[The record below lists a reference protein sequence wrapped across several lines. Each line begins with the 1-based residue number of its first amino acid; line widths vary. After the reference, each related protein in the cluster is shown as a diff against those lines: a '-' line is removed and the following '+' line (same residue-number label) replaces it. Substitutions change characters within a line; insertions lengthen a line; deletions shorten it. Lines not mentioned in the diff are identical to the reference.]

1 MHTINLTEQVINKTA
16 AAIFNTLIKSINL
29 GKSFSSSTAAT
40 AAILDCVVF
49 TSLFIEDKIDPAT
62 LSVLFVVA
70 VVVGSA
76 TRGDGAAGSGVGMG
90 GGKSATGVEPLPS
103 LPSSQEGCSSAMIN
117 FRYLVVAGYGKIL
130 ILVGDRF
137 GGLPID

>member
-62 LSVLFVVA
+62 LSVLFVVVV

-76 TRGDGAAGSGVGMG
+76 ARGDGAAGSGVGMG
-90 GGKSATGVEPLPS
+90 GGKSATGAEPLPS
-103 LPSSQEGCSSAMIN
+103 SPSSQEGCSSAMIN
-117 FRYLVVAGYGKIL
+117 F
-130 ILVGDRF
+130 
-137 GGLPID
+137 